1 MKKILL
7 LSIFL
12 LNLLS
17 IVTNGHVGIQQIKA
31 QIMGSE
37 VTLYPC
43 NEGFDPTTGEEY
55 WHFSTSPCNNYLDG
69 TCVSVCRTCG
79 MQGDCESMK
88 YHSHG
93 TDNSGGDNSYSDG
106 NTQPSLGGETTIGGG
121 GSSGGSTG
129 SSTET
134 GRPPLD
140 HTLHIPAIDEKCI
153 KYKDGKEYLPASYPE
168 QDCKKNC
175 FTTSMEY
182 CFNLFRGRLDDAT
195 KIVRGDFENIYIKIF
210 NGGEICSEGVDPLMQ
225 YPFLKRCGFDVQNV
239 NFYTTDGPKTM
250 QQAILDNYPIMATL
264 KTDSGGAHEVVIIGF
279 HESNGMFEAIDPG
292 LGDIHTIDYGKITDA
307 YIIKGSSSEKK

>member
-129 SSTET
+129 SSAET
-134 GRPPLD
+134 GSPPLD
-140 HTLHIPAIDEKCI
+140 YTLHIPAIDEKCI
-153 KYKDGKEYLPASYPE
+153 KYKDGKEYLPASYPQ
-168 QDCKKNC
+168 QDCGMNC
-175 FTTSMEY
+175 FTAIMEY
-182 CFNLFRGRLDDAT
+182 CCNFYRGRLDDSS
-195 KIVRGDFENIYIKIF
+195 KKLREDFEEEYVLKYNHVV
-210 NGGEICSEGVDPLMQ
+210 CSEGVQLKWQKD
-225 YPFLKRCGFDVQNV
+225 FLEHCGFYIQEVEFYISDGVKIMQN
-239 NFYTTDGPKTM
+239 
-250 QQAILDNYPIMATL
+250 AILSNHPIMVTL
-264 KTDSGGAHEVVIIGF
+264 DTNQGLHEVMVIGYHTF
-279 HESNGMFEAIDPG
+279 GDVFEAIDPG
-292 LGDIHTIDYGKITDA
+292 FGNIHEIDTDKIQCA
-307 YIIKGSSSEKK
+307 YIINDYSPTKK